1 MAPVGTACAAMAK
14 GRGAPGGWPG
24 TSRALRSSPA
34 HPPTR
39 GDRNPWHDA
48 CSIAAASWQSSLKMG
63 LAAHLVEGRQPGRGQ
78 PSGWSGRGHGAG
90 PVPGAGNGTYPA
102 AARAGDGPAGDRAS
116 EGRRRGCNN
125 SHLDQSG
132 QQGCARVVVTSEN
145 VPDWV
150 MVARC
155 V

>member
-78 PSGWSGRGHGAG
+78 PSVRLVGEG
-90 PVPGAGNGTYPA
+90 PRCRPGAG
-102 AARAGDGPAGDRAS
+102 
-116 EGRRRGCNN
+116 RRQRDVPRGCPC
-125 SHLDQSG
+125 G
-132 QQGCARVVVTSEN
+132 GRAR
-145 VPDWV
+145 
-150 MVARC
+150 R
-155 V
+155 